1 MEDKDDPEH
10 FLDETRKF
18 LHHVQQEDRF
28 VVEGI
33 YKGVFLDKKNK
44 NNNPRYISLKKI
56 YKPQIKEILDYGLLN
71 DTIFKITE
79 NN

>member
-1 MEDKDDPEH
+1 MK
-10 FLDETRKF
+10 KF
-18 LHHVQQEDRF
+18 GLPIKLRISQKNRPKVH
-28 VVEGI
+28 EGI

-56 YKPQIKEILDYGLLN
+56 NKPSIKEILDYGLLN

-79 NN
+79 IY

>member
-1 MEDKDDPEH
+1 MQAVTIKNRSKIH
-10 FLDETRKF
+10 
-18 LHHVQQEDRF
+18 
-28 VVEGI
+28 EGI

-56 YKPQIKEILDYGLLN
+56 NNPSIKEILDYGLLN

-79 NN
+79 TY